1 MFVMMMAGPLVG
13 SIVVAANAKKINA
26 QWRERR
32 AARATAPP
40 AG

>member
-1 MFVMMMAGPLVG
+1 MFLMMMAGPMVS

-32 AARATAPP
+32 ARRAATPTA
-40 AG
+40 G